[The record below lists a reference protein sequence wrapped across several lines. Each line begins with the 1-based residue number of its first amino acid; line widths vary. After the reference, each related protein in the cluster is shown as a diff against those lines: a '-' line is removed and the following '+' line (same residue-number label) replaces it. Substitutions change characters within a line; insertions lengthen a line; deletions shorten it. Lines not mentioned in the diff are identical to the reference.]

1 MSNYED
7 CVWCDILDID
17 VAHILLGRPLL
28 YDLDMTSLGR
38 YNTYDFKFKGQKR
51 ALKSVKPKW
60 NVNNKGTVTDKN
72 KTTCT

>member
-28 YDLDMTSLGR
+28 YDLDVINMGR
-38 YNTYDFKFKGQKR
+38 SNSYELKFKEKKIV
-51 ALKSVKPKW
+51 LKLVKP
-60 NVNNKGTVTDKN
+60 
-72 KTTCT
+72 